1 MKALSRNEMGSEAL
15 GISMS
20 LQRCVRV
27 RACVRM
33 SVCAKALTL
42 RELGELAPRGRRVRE
57 LLGHDC
63 EQNAVAGSP
72 G

>member
-1 MKALSRNEMGSEAL
+1 MKALLRNEMGSEAL
-15 GISMS
+15 GISKVTAA
-20 LQRCVRV
+20 VRA
-27 RACVRM
+27 RACVR
-33 SVCAKALTL
+33 SNVVCAKALTL

>member
-1 MKALSRNEMGSEAL
+1 MKALLRNKMGSEAL
-15 GISMS
+15 GISK
-20 LQRCVRV
+20 VTAAV
-27 RACVRM
+27 GGACVRSNV
-33 SVCAKALTL
+33 SVSKALTL

>member
-1 MKALSRNEMGSEAL
+1 MKALLRNEMGSETL
-15 GISMS
+15 GISK
-20 LQRCVRV
+20 VTAAV

-33 SVCAKALTL
+33 SVCANALTL